1 MTAFLERV
9 ASAPISWGIC
19 EVPGWG
25 KMLPTDR
32 VLGEM
37 SDLGIRATELGAP
50 GFLPADAAG
59 IRATLDRF
67 DMRMLG
73 GFTPLVLHR
82 ESERDQAL
90 AEARRVAELFAA
102 TGARNFVTAVITDAD
117 WSNPE
122 PLSSAEFAHLREML
136 SIVDEICEEN
146 GLQQV
151 LHPHVQTVVE
161 TRDDINRMLDET
173 SVRWCY
179 DTGHVALSGFDPL
192 DFARQAAGRI
202 GHVHLKDVDLSMTA
216 RVLSREIS
224 LMEATQAGL
233 FTNLGDGDVPIAEIV
248 LELERSGYDGWYVIE
263 QDTALTGELPGIG
276 AGPVSDV
283 ANSLE
288 FLRAIDTSALARPG
302 NG

>member
-1 MTAFLERV
+1 MAGFIQRV

-25 KMLPTDR
+25 RMLPTER

-37 SDLGIRATELGAP
+37 SGLGIRATELGAP
-50 GFLPADAAG
+50 GFLPDDAAG
-59 IRATLDRF
+59 IREALDPF
-67 DMRMLG
+67 GMEMIG

-82 ESERDQAL
+82 ASERESAL
-90 AEARRVAELFAA
+90 AEARRVAALFAA

-117 WSNPE
+117 WSDPE
-122 PLSSAEFAHLREML
+122 PLSAAEFAHLKQML
-136 SIVDEICEEN
+136 SIIDDICEEH

-161 TRDDINRMLDET
+161 TRDDINRVLDNT
-173 SVRWCY
+173 SVRWCF

-202 GHVHLKDVDLSMTA
+202 GHVHLKDVDLGMTD
-216 RVLSREIS
+216 RVLSRELS

-263 QDTALTGELPGIG
+263 QDTAITGEMPPEGG
-276 AGPVSDV
+276 GPVTDV

-288 FLRAIDTSALARPG
+288 YLRAIDTTVLTER
-302 NG
+302 